1 VIQLLDV
8 LNDFTRAYDEGNQVD
23 TLYLDIKKAFDTVP
37 HRRLLHKL
45 EKYGIS
51 GDIIIW
57 NKHFLTDRKQRVVL
71 KNDVSSWKEVTSGIP
86 QDLCWDRYFSLFI

>member
-1 VIQLLDV
+1 MEENNLFSDCGIQLLDV
-8 LNDFTRAYDEGNQVD
+8 LNDFTRAYDEGKQVA

-37 HRRLLHKL
+37 HRRLLHNL

-57 NKHFLTDRKQRVVL
+57 IKHFLFDRKQRVVL
-71 KNDVSSWKEVTSGIP
+71 KNDVSSWKEVTSEIP
-86 QDLCWDRYFSLFI
+86 